1 MIRLNGR
8 LMREKLNA
16 TLKSI
21 EKNSEELERIDND
34 RVNEARRDS

>member
-21 EKNSEELERIDND
+21 EKNSENLERIDDD
-34 RVNEARRDS
+34 RANEARHDS

>member
-21 EKNSEELERIDND
+21 EKNSENLERIND
-34 RVNEARRDS
+34 DRTNEARRDS